1 MVQTFATNADNDI
14 FLAANGNLLVLT
26 TNSAVM
32 AACKTAA
39 RAQLGEMIYATGL
52 GLPNFQAVWIGVPNL
67 ALWQSY
73 LRNTF
78 QNVEG
83 VTQVSNITITVSDNI
98 LHYTAE
104 ITTQFGITQ
113 ISD

>member
-1 MVQTFATNADNDI
+1 MVQTFGTNADNDI
-14 FLAANGNLLVLT
+14 FLAANGNLTVLT
-26 TNSAVM
+26 LNSAIM

-39 RAQLGEMIYATGL
+39 RSQLGEMIYATGL
-52 GLPNFQAVWIGVPNL
+52 GLPNFQAVWVGVPNL

-73 LRNTF
+73 LRNTL

-83 VTQVSNITITVSDNI
+83 VTQVSNIVFNVSDEV

-104 ITTQFGITQ
+104 ITTQYGITQ